1 MSGKNTGMA
10 AHGHLET
17 LVIAGF
23 AVLIALLAFGMA
35 FSIRQLQ
42 TVANAQI
49 DRMHA
54 EEDEITLVEQLRW
67 KSEVIVSD
75 GRAYL
80 ISGDPALLAKVQ
92 EATRRFSEIISA
104 LRQQP
109 LSAHNPD
116 LEAQAERAAH
126 NFVQAQQRIL
136 DIRPGVADRS
146 QLVRQY
152 KADLLPLTVTS
163 TGRSLVSSTTRT
175 PPSRRATARPV
186 RSARGSRPGSIA
198 SSSSCCS
205 EAPRLPGTS
214 PRCSAIVSQ
223 GAGRT

>member
-1 MSGKNTGMA
+1 MPGKNTEMPA
-10 AHGHLET
+10 RGHLET
-17 LVIAGF
+17 LVIVGF

-35 FSIRQLQ
+35 FSIRRLQ
-42 TVANAQI
+42 AVANAQI

-80 ISGDPALLAKVQ
+80 ISGDPALLSKVQ
-92 EATRRFSEIISA
+92 EATRRFSEIIGA

-109 LSAHNPD
+109 LSAHDPD

-136 DIRPGVADRS
+136 EIRPRVSDRN
-146 QLVRQY
+146 QLVR
-152 KADLLPLTVTS
+152 
-163 TGRSLVSSTTRT
+163 R
-175 PPSRRATARPV
+175 
-186 RSARGSRPGSIA
+186 
-198 SSSSCCS
+198 
-205 EAPRLPGTS
+205 
-214 PRCSAIVSQ
+214 
-223 GAGRT
+223 